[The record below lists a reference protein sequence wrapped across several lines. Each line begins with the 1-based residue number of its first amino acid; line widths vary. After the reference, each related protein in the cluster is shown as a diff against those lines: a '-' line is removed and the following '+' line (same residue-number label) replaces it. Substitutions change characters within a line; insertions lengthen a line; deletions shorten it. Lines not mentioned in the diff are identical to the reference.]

1 MVQSFLD
8 GVAALGN
15 ETRALIVEDVCK
27 KLHSLSD
34 REKHFLFNYLKEGDM
49 NERDR
54 VTANNTALNLKI
66 NENIASYKTNVYLIV
81 ESFFNYGFIPLII
94 EECEEFNMR
103 RSGSTNLMDTFR
115 ESLSSVSSHASLDL
129 DTNEDYRE
137 A

>member
-49 NERDR
+49 QERDR

-94 EECEEFNMR
+94 EERDEFNMR
-103 RSGSTNLMDTFR
+103 RSGSSNLIDTFR

>member
-1 MVQSFLD
+1 M
-8 GVAALGN
+8 AALGN

-34 REKHFLFNYLKEGDM
+34 REKNFLFNYLKEGDM

-81 ESFFNYGFIPLII
+81 ESFFNYGFIPLMI
-94 EECEEFNMR
+94 EERDEHNMR

>member
-34 REKHFLFNYLKEGDM
+34 REKHFLFKYLKEGDM
-49 NERDR
+49 SERDR

-94 EECEEFNMR
+94 GERDEVNMR

>member
-94 EECEEFNMR
+94 EEREEFNMR
-103 RSGSTNLMDTFR
+103 RSGS
-115 ESLSSVSSHASLDL
+115 
-129 DTNEDYRE
+129 
-137 A
+137 

>member
-1 MVQSFLD
+1 M
-8 GVAALGN
+8 AALGN

-34 REKHFLFNYLKEGDM
+34 REKNFLFNYLKEGDM

-54 VTANNTALNLKI
+54 VMANNTALNLKI

-94 EECEEFNMR
+94 EERDEFNMR
-103 RSGSTNLMDTFR
+103 RSGSSNLMDTFR

>member
-1 MVQSFLD
+1 M
-8 GVAALGN
+8 AALGN

-34 REKHFLFNYLKEGDM
+34 REKNFLFNYLKEGDM
-49 NERDR
+49 NEKDR
-54 VTANNTALNLKI
+54 VMANNTALNLKI

-94 EECEEFNMR
+94 EERDEFNMR
-103 RSGSTNLMDTFR
+103 RSGSSNLMDTFR

>member
-94 EECEEFNMR
+94 GERDEVNMR
-103 RSGSTNLMDTFR
+103 RSGSSNLIDTFR

>member
-1 MVQSFLD
+1 M
-8 GVAALGN
+8 AALGN

-54 VTANNTALNLKI
+54 VMANNPTLNLKI
-66 NENIASYKTNVYLIV
+66 NESIESYKTNVYLIV
-81 ESFFNYGFIPLII
+81 ESFFNYGFIPLVI
-94 EECEEFNMR
+94 EERDEHNIR
-103 RSGSTNLMDTFR
+103 RTGSTNLMDTFR
-115 ESLSSVSSHASLDL
+115 ETLSSVSSHASLEL
-129 DTNEDYRE
+129 DRNEDYRE